1 MLWWLNH
8 YAFFDMAALLL
19 VIWAYG
25 LFQWLKIGESRADL
39 PRRERAA
46 GYFSAVKR
54 SFIRGKVQLA
64 WQILHR
70 MFALVRFSPALPS
83 GAKLAHPDC

>member
-8 YAFFDMAALLL
+8 VAFFDKAVLLL

-25 LFQWLKIGESRADL
+25 LFKWLKIGESRADL
-39 PRRERAA
+39 PRTERAA
-46 GYFSAVKR
+46 SYFSSVKR

-64 WQILHR
+64 WQILQQMAAPGR
-70 MFALVRFSPALPS
+70 VLS
-83 GAKLAHPDC
+83 GLAFGRRS

>member
-1 MLWWLNH
+1 MLWWLKH
-8 YAFFDMAALLL
+8 YAIFDMAALLF

-39 PRRERAA
+39 PRTERAA
-46 GYFSAVKR
+46 SYFSSVKR

-64 WQILHR
+64 RQILH
-70 MFALVRFSPALPS
+70 PS
-83 GAKLAHPDC
+83 HGCPGFFLNLAFGRRS